1 MEMKPGNK
9 RGFASDNNAGVH
21 PKILEAVVQANQG
34 HVVAYGDD
42 PHTESAT
49 RKFKEIFGEDTEVFF
64 VYNGTGANVLSIQA
78 LTDSFQAVICA
89 ETAHINEDECGAPE
103 KFTGCKLLPISTGN
117 GKITVDQIGL
127 HLHALGNEHH
137 AQPRVISLTQA
148 TELGT
153 VYRPQETEEITR
165 FAHQNGLFVHLDG
178 ARIANAAVSLKTGL
192 REITRDVGIDV
203 LSFGGTK
210 NGIMFGEA
218 VVFFNRAL
226 ARDFKFI
233 RKQGA
238 QLASKMRFIAVQFEA
253 LLTDDLWRRNAQLAN
268 NMAALLER
276 EVRSIPHLTIT
287 QPVDANA
294 VFAAIPPRHIQPLT
308 QEYFFYVW
316 DEEQSIVRWMTS
328 FDTTQEDIM
337 GFVALLRRVL
347 A

>member
-1 MEMKPGNK
+1 MKNK

-21 PKILEAVVQANQG
+21 PEILEALVRANQG

-42 PHTESAT
+42 PYTESAVG
-49 RKFKEIFGEDTEVFF
+49 KFEEIFGQDISVCF
-64 VYNGTGANVLSIQA
+64 VYNGTGANVLSLQA

-103 KFTGCKLLPISTGN
+103 KFTGCKLLTIATEN
-117 GKITVDQIGL
+117 GKITVDQIKPRL
-127 HLHALGNEHH
+127 QVLGNEHH
-137 AQPRVISLTQA
+137 AQPKVISITQA

-153 VYRPQETEEITR
+153 VYRPGEIETITR
-165 FAHQNGLFVHLDG
+165 FAHENGLLVHLDG
-178 ARIANAAVSLKTGL
+178 ARVSNAAVSLGTGL
-192 REITRDVGIDV
+192 REITRDLGIDV

-218 VVFFNRAL
+218 VVFFNPAL

-233 RKQGA
+233 RKQGT

-253 LLTDDLWRRNAQLAN
+253 LLTDDLWRRNARHAN
-268 NMAALLER
+268 SMAALLE
-276 EVRSIPHLTIT
+276 EKVRKIPQITIT

-294 VFAAIPPRHIQPLT
+294 IFAAIPERHIQTLQ
-308 QEYFFYVW
+308 QEYFFYLW
-316 DEEQSIVRWMTS
+316 DEEQSIARWMTS
-328 FDTTQEDIM
+328 FDTTEEDIM
-337 GFVALLRRVL
+337 NFVRLLKKVL

>member
-1 MEMKPGNK
+1 VKNK

-21 PKILEAVVQANQG
+21 PEILEALVRANQG

-42 PHTESAT
+42 PYTESAVG
-49 RKFKEIFGEDTEVFF
+49 KFEEIFGQDISVCF
-64 VYNGTGANVLSIQA
+64 VYNGTGANVLSLQA

-103 KFTGCKLLPISTGN
+103 KFTGCKLLTIATEN
-117 GKITVDQIGL
+117 GKITVDQIKPRL
-127 HLHALGNEHH
+127 QVLGNEHH
-137 AQPRVISLTQA
+137 AQPKVISITQA

-153 VYRPQETEEITR
+153 VYRPGEIETITR
-165 FAHQNGLFVHLDG
+165 FAHENGLLVHLDG
-178 ARIANAAVSLKTGL
+178 ARVSNAAVSLGTGL
-192 REITRDVGIDV
+192 REITRDLGIDV

-218 VVFFNRAL
+218 VVFFNPAL

-233 RKQGA
+233 RKQGT

-253 LLTDDLWRRNAQLAN
+253 LLTDDLWRRNARHAN
-268 NMAALLER
+268 SMAALLE
-276 EVRSIPHLTIT
+276 EKVRKIPQITIT

-294 VFAAIPPRHIQPLT
+294 IFAAIPERHIQTLQ
-308 QEYFFYVW
+308 QEYFFYLW
-316 DEEQSIVRWMTS
+316 DEEQSIARWMTS
-328 FDTTQEDIM
+328 FDTTEEDIM
-337 GFVALLRRVL
+337 NFVRLLKKVL